1 VVSEAQRTY
10 WLTTPCRVRR
20 ERQSLAI
27 ERADGSSVHIP
38 VTDVRDL
45 VALAPVD
52 VNTAAVSLLARH
64 GIALHLLD
72 EYGNY
77 AGQLAP
83 ADGMCA
89 GEVVR
94 RQVITAEKPAAALAV
109 ARELVLAAAHNV
121 RWAFDTSL
129 LAKPLATLE
138 RSVQAASTGPELM
151 AAEGTFRRSSW
162 SLLDEELPPWLLL
175 HGRSRRPPRNAGNA
189 FISFTN
195 GIVYSRALTALRLTP
210 LHSGIGFLHATM
222 ARHRHTLALDLAEP
236 FKPLLAERLLRR
248 AAHQRI
254 LRQTDFEVDVAA
266 ASLSATG
273 RKRVVGMV
281 RDELAETV
289 YHRRLRRRVS
299 YEGLIRLEAL
309 KLVRLC
315 LEGEPY
321 KAFRAWW

>member
-89 GEVVR
+89 GKVVR
-94 RQVITAEKPAAALAV
+94 RQVTTAEKPAAALAV
-109 ARELVLAAAHNV
+109 ARELVLAATHNV

-129 LAKPLATLE
+129 LAEPLATLK

-151 AAEGTFRRSSW
+151 AAEGTFRRASW
-162 SLLDEELPPWLLL
+162 SLLDEELPPWLRL
-175 HGRSRRPPRNAGNA
+175 HGRSHRPPRNAGNA

-195 GIVYSRALTALRLTP
+195 GILYSLALTRSGLLHCTPASASYTPPWPGTVTPSPWTWPNRSSRCLPNACFAAPLTSEACARPTSRLMSP
-210 LHSGIGFLHATM
+210 
-222 ARHRHTLALDLAEP
+222 P
-236 FKPLLAERLLRR
+236 RR
-248 AAHQRI
+248 SPPP
-254 LRQTDFEVDVAA
+254 A
-266 ASLSATG
+266 ASGSSQWYATSWPRPCTTDVCTDGSAT
-273 RKRVVGMV
+273 
-281 RDELAETV
+281 
-289 YHRRLRRRVS
+289 
-299 YEGLIRLEAL
+299 
-309 KLVRLC
+309 
-315 LEGEPY
+315 
-321 KAFRAWW
+321 RA